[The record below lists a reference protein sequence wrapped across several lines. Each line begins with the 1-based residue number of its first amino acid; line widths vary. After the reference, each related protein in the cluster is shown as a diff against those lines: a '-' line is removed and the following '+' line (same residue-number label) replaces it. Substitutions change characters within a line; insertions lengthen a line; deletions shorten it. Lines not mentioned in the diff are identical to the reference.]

1 MSRIKYVERNVP
13 DDVRVIVQYTRN
25 ERRQV
30 VGATCWLRS
39 KADDSLLA
47 IGKARCAKWDEPN
60 RKVARAVAVGRA
72 VKKLMLLRNPQRG
85 WGL

>member
-25 ERRQV
+25 ERGQV

-39 KADDSLLA
+39 KADNALLA
-47 IGKARCAKWDEPN
+47 YAKARCAKWDEPN
-60 RKVARAVAVGRA
+60 RKIARAVAVGRA
-72 VKKLMLLRNPQRG
+72 LKKLTAMNNPQRG